1 MSEIAFILLGFG
13 IVMAVLALLWLVC
26 VLIGFTQSTRT
37 VPVASETAAQQAGPA
52 PLPAAHLAAI
62 SAAIAAVLPGPHR
75 IIRVYA
81 PGHKAPGWVEE
92 GRFELSNSH
101 RIRWDWAITGP
112 VDTSKRHKS
121 RQPPPEKR
129 Q

>member
-1 MSEIAFILLGFG
+1 MSEMGFILLGFG
-13 IVMAVLALLWLVC
+13 IVVAVLALLWLVC
-26 VLIGFTQSTRT
+26 VLIGLTQTRQSA
-37 VPVASETAAQQAGPA
+37 PSPAGEESWQAAPPQI
-52 PLPAAHLAAI
+52 PAAHLAAI
-62 SAAIAAVLPGPHR
+62 SAALATMLPGPHR

-81 PGHKAPGWVEE
+81 PGHKAPSWVEE

-112 VDTSKRHKS
+112 VDPPKRHIS
-121 RQPPPEKR
+121 QQPPEKR